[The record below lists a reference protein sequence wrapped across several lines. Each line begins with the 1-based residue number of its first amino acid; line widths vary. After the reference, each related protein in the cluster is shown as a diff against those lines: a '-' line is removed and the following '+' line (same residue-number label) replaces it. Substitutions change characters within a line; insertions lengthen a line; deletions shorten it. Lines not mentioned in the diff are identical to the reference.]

1 MDGLNMKHRN
11 HALAALTLTSLLLSG
26 CAAAAGSTGEN
37 IPGAAPF
44 SSSSPASESAHAS
57 AHADGHSPG
66 SSSSPGAPQTD
77 GHNHGQASSP
87 PGAPQADGPSE
98 AALMVCGDQPMD
110 RLTSILDLD
119 SDPHTINNWAHST
132 FTCTYHLAEGALD
145 ISVQE
150 ATNQAAALTYF
161 DAMQALAKD
170 ATPIEGLANLGFPAF
185 ETADGSAVFQKDNF
199 VLQVDASDLPA
210 TLGPENITRKA
221 LAYQLSTTIL
231 ACWVEHH

>member
-1 MDGLNMKHRN
+1 MKHRN
-11 HALAALTLTSLLLSG
+11 HALAALAVTSLLLSG
-26 CAAAAGSTGEN
+26 CAAAAGSAGEST
-37 IPGAAPF
+37 PGAAPS
-44 SSSSPASESAHAS
+44 SSSSPASESEQGS

-66 SSSSPGAPQTD
+66 PASAPKQAPQAG
-77 GHNHGQASSP
+77 GHNHGPASAP